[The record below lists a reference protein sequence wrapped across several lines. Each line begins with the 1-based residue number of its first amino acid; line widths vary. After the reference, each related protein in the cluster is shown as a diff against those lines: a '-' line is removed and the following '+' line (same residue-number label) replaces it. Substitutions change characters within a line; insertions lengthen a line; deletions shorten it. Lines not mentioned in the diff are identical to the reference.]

1 MGGRLQVCQT
11 PLFWIILVL
20 AIIGGVYMS
29 LPPPPAKLVL
39 VMFAR
44 QNAATKLERNLPLW
58 VRLVDYAVIGV
69 DSASSDSSWNAVSR
83 ALHPIP
89 HHIQE
94 VEGFEETG
102 YGEALTPL
110 VEKAFALFPDADA
123 VRSHPLSSGSIS
135 WSLCHRFFARVLAFL
150 CCASLT
156 FRGCSA
162 AAQGILAEPDWRPEP
177 RSLASTGLEGWNS
190 TRRTMATKLGGCPLF
205 RFHVYAKPARVPASS
220 TAVRFSHRSRAF
232 CSVSP
237 LFSLEPAEQFG
248 NGSGDGDG

>member
-1 MGGRLQVCQT
+1 MRGRLQVCQT

-110 VEKAFALFPDADA
+110 VEKAFALVPDADA
-123 VRSHPLSSGSIS
+123 VRSHPLSSGGDS
-135 WSLCHRFFARVLAFL
+135 
-150 CCASLT
+150 
-156 FRGCSA
+156 RGLSA
-162 AAQGILAEPDWRPEP
+162 AAFLHECLCSSA
-177 RSLASTGLEGWNS
+177 A
-190 TRRTMATKLGGCPLF
+190 
-205 RFHVYAKPARVPASS
+205 PA
-220 TAVRFSHRSRAF
+220 
-232 CSVSP
+232 
-237 LFSLEPAEQFG
+237 
-248 NGSGDGDG
+248 

>member
-1 MGGRLQVCQT
+1 MLDRLRLLDPSV
-11 PLFWIILVL
+11 PGASFAHNVL
-20 AIIGGVYMS
+20 HSIEIDTS

-123 VRSHPLSSGSIS
+123 VRSHPLSSGDILVV
-135 WSLCHRFFARVLAFL
+135 SLRRFFARVLVFV
-150 CCASLT
+150 CCASLP

-162 AAQGILAEPDWRPEP
+162 AV
-177 RSLASTGLEGWNS
+177 
-190 TRRTMATKLGGCPLF
+190 PL
-205 RFHVYAKPARVPASS
+205 R
-220 TAVRFSHRSRAF
+220 HRGF
-232 CSVSP
+232 
-237 LFSLEPAEQFG
+237 
-248 NGSGDGDG
+248 